1 MLQVFFFYV
10 LTQQI
15 EQLKPK
21 EYAFYFFIIRSTQN
35 LHIVRVQ
42 QMFFYWWLPKSVD
55 TFHYRKWWLF
65 PFLWESTKISWNYRG
80 KELGWGLLST
90 NIWPSEVVGLSGGG
104 GAAMPCG
111 VWDPSSP
118 ARGWTHAPC
127 IGSMESYWLDH
138 TSPSFFKMLQI

>member
-42 QMFFYWWLPKSVD
+42 QMFFYW
-55 TFHYRKWWLF
+55 
-65 PFLWESTKISWNYRG
+65 
-80 KELGWGLLST
+80 
-90 NIWPSEVVGLSGGG
+90 
-104 GAAMPCG
+104 
-111 VWDPSSP
+111 
-118 ARGWTHAPC
+118 
-127 IGSMESYWLDH
+127 
-138 TSPSFFKMLQI
+138 